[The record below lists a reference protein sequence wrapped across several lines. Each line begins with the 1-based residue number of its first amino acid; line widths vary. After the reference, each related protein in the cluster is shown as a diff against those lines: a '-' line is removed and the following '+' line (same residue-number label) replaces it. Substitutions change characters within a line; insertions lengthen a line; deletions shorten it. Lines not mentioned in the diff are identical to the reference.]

1 MFCGTGAI
9 MEIVGMWLLIAGS
22 MAITW
27 WLIKHT
33 NNEHYESGYWTG
45 RNEGWRASL
54 EHQERVRKMKSDQVF
69 DYDKN

>member
-1 MFCGTGAI
+1 

-22 MAITW
+22 MAVAW
-27 WLIKHT
+27 WTIKHT
-33 NNEHYESGYWTG
+33 NNGHYESGYWSG
-45 RNEGWRASL
+45 RNDGWRASL

>member
-1 MFCGTGAI
+1 
-9 MEIVGMWLLIAGS
+9 
-22 MAITW
+22 MAVTW

>member
-1 MFCGTGAI
+1 
-9 MEIVGMWLLIAGS
+9 MWLLIAGS
-22 MAITW
+22 MAVTW

-33 NNEHYESGYWTG
+33 NNEQWDNGYWAG

-54 EHQERVRKMKSDQVF
+54 EHQERVRKMKAEQVF

>member
-1 MFCGTGAI
+1 MFCGTGVI
-9 MEIVGMWLLIAGS
+9 MEILGMWLLIAGS
-22 MAITW
+22 MAVAW

-33 NNEHYESGYWTG
+33 NNEHYENGYWSG
-45 RNEGWRASL
+45 RQDGWRASL